1 MKVMTNKE
9 FAKMPA
15 GTVFA
20 PFKPMICDEI
30 MIKEDGGEEIRYRD
44 GLKMVKAWMW
54 NGATNLIPD
63 LSYIEDLYDDNIKD
77 NEDYWKQI
85 THCLNEEKNYYVG
98 TTKETENSCWDCSN
112 ADYCDDDLFIVFE
125 KYEVE
130 RMIKMLQ
137 EALMQQENAE

>member
-9 FAKMPA
+9 FAKMPD

-20 PFKPMICDEI
+20 PFRPMICDEI
-30 MIKEDGGEEIRYRD
+30 MIKEDGGKEIHYRD

-63 LSYIEDLYDDNIKD
+63 LDYIEDLWLKNVKKTGDEKIGTKKE
-77 NEDYWKQI
+77 NE
-85 THCLNEEKNYYVG
+85 YYIG
-98 TTKETENSCWDCSN
+98 TTEETENSCWDCSN